1 MPQND
6 IVKPKLRRSIYI
18 GLGGTGTDAIKIV
31 KEYFLTT
38 CGHVPSMIKFLAID
52 TNQAELGKKGFANNE
67 QMAIVLSRPKPIY
80 ENAPKMYSWIPEKNI
95 ENIQGIGNRGAGQ
108 VRSNGAFALAVKENS
123 GSEDNLTNKLIKLRN
138 NLVNVTSDDADY
150 DLQPSTVID
159 VHLCFSICGGTG
171 SGMFLEVAKIIKKV
185 IQNSNL
191 IGYAVS
197 NSFYDNVGVHWNVKS
212 NAYASML
219 ELDYCMHAHR
229 REYEYSVY
237 EPVNE
242 KPFDALM
249 YIDNKTYTRN
259 ETEEEYS
266 YEREQVL
273 SNIGYAMILSAGNL
287 GDDANSIVD
296 NLKGATLS
304 GGYDIDC
311 KNGKKSAW
319 VSSLGV
325 SELFCRSNSSQ
336 DLFSHK
342 LAIQELTNLKDG
354 NPTNAATT
362 AKQWIAEFKINE
374 GGPEDPNDHDELID
388 RMIAPNLYQY
398 INTANSIK
406 VDDSGT
412 VNDSAFLTNAPV
424 KFQTLDNHLNT
435 FIEGI
440 IDKLNSHVM
449 ELIFPSQGN
458 QTCGLSYLQSV
469 LTTFNQSIAGYRKC
483 LEDEI
488 TEYEIKISDGE
499 TKEGNSVKALQ
510 AQANA
515 RWKNQNTI
523 TLHKNAIRNI
533 RLQRY
538 KLECEVERRKMAI
551 KVYSSLEIKIISDYL
566 HEIARLRTV
575 LDSVVN
581 ALNSEVGKFEIPEKA
596 DKRSTSVDVTSEI
609 AQLRES
615 QVTDEKFEDWSDFYH
630 KTKKVTLRELAD
642 KSDWK
647 QFVLA
652 YVKDKYPIKSAQP
665 IVKIMK
671 RFDEKGIL
679 GSRLKDVLNRA
690 RPLMD
695 VSSYGN
701 IRLRPTEF
709 VIVSLPNADGD
720 ETRFIRDAFD
730 NEYQGPNEIQY
741 VSIKDSNR
749 IIVYKQLG
757 VIPPYYIKGMSSG
770 KNTDFDSL
778 SCEDAYNCLRNSEDN
793 YSPFTK
799 RSYEMAVRKG
809 GHTLDTFLGAISETD
824 CFEMWVNGFILGLIT
839 RDSDKNYRFISK
851 EGELD
856 LDDLESYINL
866 GASRMDA
873 YKKFENLKDTV
884 KREFS
889 QRQTEMLSEPA
900 TRIQYDQF
908 FEGSRSSLLKYKD
921 DLSLIEDAN
930 EYRDQRPIMEKELNY
945 IKSKFI

>member
-6 IVKPKLRRSIYI
+6 IIKPKLRRSIYI

-31 KEYFLTT
+31 KEYFIDT

-52 TNQAELGKKGFANNE
+52 TNQAELSKKGFTNNE
-67 QMAIVLSRPKPIY
+67 QMAIVLAKPKPIY
-80 ENAPKMYSWIPEKNI
+80 ENDPKRYSWIPEKNI

-123 GSEDNLTNKLIKLRN
+123 GSEDNLTNKLLKLRD
-138 NLVNVTSDDADY
+138 NLVKVTSNDADY

-159 VHLCFSICGGTG
+159 VHLCFSLCGGTG

-191 IGYAVS
+191 IGYAMS

-237 EPVNE
+237 EPVKE

-259 ETEEEYS
+259 ETEEEYT

-304 GGYDIDC
+304 GGYDVDC

-325 SELFCRSNSSQ
+325 SELCCRSNSSQ

-342 LAIQELTNLKDG
+342 LAIQELTKLKDG

-388 RMIAPNLYQY
+388 KMIAPDLYLY
-398 INTANSIK
+398 TNNANSIK

-412 VNDSAFLTNAPV
+412 VNESAFLSTSPV
-424 KFQTLDNHLNT
+424 KFQSLDTQLNT

-440 IDKLNSHVM
+440 IDKLNAHVM
-449 ELIFPSQGN
+449 ELLFPSQGI
-458 QTCGLSYLQSV
+458 QTYGLSYLQSV
-469 LTTFNQSIAGYRKC
+469 LTTFNQSIAGYRQR
-483 LEDEI
+483 LEEEI
-488 TEYEIKISDGE
+488 TEYESKISDGE
-499 TKEGNSVKALQ
+499 AKEEVSVNKLQ
-510 AQANA
+510 AEVNS
-515 RWKNQNTI
+515 RWRSQNTI
-523 TLHKNAIRNI
+523 TLHKNSIRNI

-538 KLECEVERRKMAI
+538 KFECEVKRRKMAI
-551 KVYSSLEIKIISDYL
+551 KVYSSLEIKIVSDYL
-566 HEIARLRTV
+566 HEISRLKNV
-575 LDSVVN
+575 LDNIVN
-581 ALNSEVGKFEIPEKA
+581 TLNSEVGKFEIPEKV

-609 AQLRES
+609 AQLKES
-615 QVTDEKFEDWSDFYH
+615 KVGDEKFNDWSDFYRN
-630 KTKKVTLRELAD
+630 TKKVTLKELAD
-642 KSDWK
+642 KSDWREY
-647 QFVLA
+647 VLK
-652 YVKDKYPIKSAQP
+652 YVEDLYPVKSAQP

-671 RFDEKGIL
+671 RFEEKGIL
-679 GSRLKDVLNRA
+679 GSRLRDVLNRA

-701 IRLRPTEF
+701 IQLRPTEF
-709 VIVSLPNADGD
+709 VIVSLPNAEGN
-720 ETRFIRDAFD
+720 ETKFIRDAFD

-757 VIPPYYIKGMSSG
+757 VIPPYYIKGISSG
-770 KNTDFDSL
+770 KNADFDSL
-778 SCEDAYNCLRNSEDN
+778 SCEDAYKELREAKDN

-799 RSYEMAVRKG
+799 RSYEIAVLKG

-824 CFEMWVNGFILGLIT
+824 CFEMWINGFILGLIT
-839 RDSDKNYRFISK
+839 RDNNQNYRFISR

-866 GASRMDA
+866 GASRIEA
-873 YKKFENLKDTV
+873 YSKFENLKDTV

-889 QRQTEMLSEPA
+889 QRQTEMLAEPA
-900 TRIQYDQF
+900 TRIKYDEF
-908 FEGSRSSLLKYKD
+908 FEASNLPLHKYKD
-921 DLSLIEDAN
+921 ELSLILDAN
-930 EYRDQRPIMEKELNY
+930 EYRDQRPIMERELNY
-945 IKSKFI
+945 IKSKSV